1 MQQNPAT
8 PGNPEL
14 LLVLDGVRLQMLL
27 PFPGLGFSDLGEGG
41 LGRSPEA
48 VTLSLSL
55 GRFIT
60 VSGYVAQAG
69 SSIFSEAPW

>member
-27 PFPGLGFSDLGEGG
+27 PFPGLGFSDLLGEGS

-60 VSGYVAQAG
+60 VS
-69 SSIFSEAPW
+69 S

>member
-1 MQQNPAT
+1 MF
-8 PGNPEL
+8 
-14 LLVLDGVRLQMLL
+14 L
-27 PFPGLGFSDLGEGG
+27 PFPGLGFSDLGEGS